1 MRTSRV
7 ITAVVASA
15 VLALAGCSGTSTPDS
30 GASAVPAAPVAEGA
44 FGDEVATDGITVA
57 DGVATIKVGAS
68 PVPHAQILQFVQ
80 DNLAADAN
88 LKLEIVE
95 FTDYQLPNSTLEG
108 GDLAAN
114 YFQTPNFLKQQEDEK
129 GYDFTEY
136 LPGVH
141 IEPLGLYSDKHKKVE
156 DLPAGAKIALNND
169 PANTA
174 RALKL
179 LASKQ
184 LIELNDVELP
194 TDLDIKSNPKNFEFV
209 LVDGAQTARSL
220 ADVDAAVINGN
231 YAIEAGKVPSK
242 DALLLE
248 DGAGSPYANLLV
260 VRTADKDNAALAK
273 LQELLTSPEVKQY
286 IESTWTDG
294 SVIPAF

>member
-15 VLALAGCSGTSTPDS
+15 VLALAGCSTDTSKPA
-30 GASAVPAAPVAEGA
+30 GASAPAGSGFTE
-44 FGDEVATDGITVA
+44 EVVTDGITVE
-57 DGVATIKVGAS
+57 DGVATITIGVS
-68 PVPHAQILQFVQ
+68 PVPHAQVLQFVQ
-80 DNLAADAN
+80 EHLAAGAN
-88 LKLEIVE
+88 LNLDVVE
-95 FTDYQLPNSTLEG
+95 FSDYQLPNSTLES

-114 YFQTPNFLKQQEDEK
+114 YFQTPNFLKQQEADK
-129 GYDFTEY
+129 GYDFTEF

-141 IEPLGLYSDKHKKVE
+141 IEPLGFYSDKYKSVE
-156 DLPAGAKIALNND
+156 ELPNGARIALNND

-179 LASKQ
+179 LAENK
-184 LIELNDVELP
+184 LIELADVELP
-194 TDLDIKSNPKNFEFV
+194 SDLDVTANPKNFEFV
-209 LVDGAQTARSL
+209 LVDGAQTARAL

-248 DGAGSPYANLLV
+248 AGTGSPYANLLV
-260 VRTADKDNAALAK
+260 VRTADKDNAALLK
-273 LQELLTSPEVKQY
+273 LQELLTSPEVKEF

>member
-15 VLALAGCSGTSTPDS
+15 VLALAGCSTDS
-30 GASAVPAAPVAEGA
+30 GKPAANSSAPAGSG
-44 FGDEVATDGITVA
+44 FGEEVVTDGITVE
-57 DGVATIKVGAS
+57 DGVATITVGVS
-68 PVPHAQILQFVQ
+68 PVPHAQVLQFVQ
-80 DNLAADAN
+80 ENLAADAKLN
-88 LKLEIVE
+88 LNVVE
-95 FTDYQLPNSTLEG
+95 FSDYQLPNSTLEG

-114 YFQTPNFLKQQEDEK
+114 YFQTPNFLKQQEADK
-129 GYDFTEY
+129 GYDFTEF

-141 IEPLGLYSDKHKKVE
+141 IEPLGFYSDKYKTIE
-156 DLPAGAKIALNND
+156 ELPSGARIALNND

-179 LASKQ
+179 LAENK
-184 LIELNDVELP
+184 LIELADVELP
-194 TDLDIKSNPKNFEFV
+194 SDLDITANPKNFEFV
-209 LVDGAQTARSL
+209 LVEGAQTARAL

-260 VRTADKDNAALAK
+260 VRTADKDNAALLK
-273 LQELLTSPEVKQY
+273 LQELLTSPQVKEY

>member
-15 VLALAGCSGTSTPDS
+15 VLALAGCSTDS
-30 GASAVPAAPVAEGA
+30 GKPAANSSAPAGSG
-44 FGDEVATDGITVA
+44 FGEEVVTDGITVE
-57 DGVATIKVGAS
+57 DGVATITVGVS
-68 PVPHAQILQFVQ
+68 PVPHAQVLQFVQ
-80 DNLAADAN
+80 ENLAADAKLN
-88 LKLEIVE
+88 LNVVE
-95 FTDYQLPNSTLEG
+95 FSDYQLPNSTLEG

-114 YFQTPNFLKQQEDEK
+114 YFQTPNFLKQQEADK
-129 GYDFTEY
+129 GYDFTEF

-141 IEPLGLYSDKHKKVE
+141 IEPLGFYSDKYKTIE
-156 DLPAGAKIALNND
+156 ELPSGARIALNND

-179 LASKQ
+179 LAENK
-184 LIELNDVELP
+184 LIELADVELP
-194 TDLDIKSNPKNFEFV
+194 SDLDITANPKNFEFV
-209 LVDGAQTARSL
+209 LVEGAQTARAL

-248 DGAGSPYANLLV
+248 EGAGSPYANLLV
-260 VRTADKDNAALAK
+260 VRTADKDNAALLK
-273 LQELLTSPEVKQY
+273 LQELLTSPQVKEY

>member
-15 VLALAGCSGTSTPDS
+15 VLALAGCSTDS
-30 GASAVPAAPVAEGA
+30 GKPAANSSAPAGSG
-44 FGDEVATDGITVA
+44 FGEEVVTDGITVE
-57 DGVATIKVGAS
+57 DGVATITVGVS
-68 PVPHAQILQFVQ
+68 PVPHAQVLQFVQ
-80 DNLAADAN
+80 ENLAADAKLN
-88 LKLEIVE
+88 LNVVE
-95 FTDYQLPNSTLEG
+95 FSDYQLPNSTLEG

-114 YFQTPNFLKQQEDEK
+114 YFQTPNFLKQQEADK
-129 GYDFTEY
+129 GYDFTEF

-141 IEPLGLYSDKHKKVE
+141 IEPLGFYSDKYKNIE
-156 DLPAGAKIALNND
+156 ELPSGARIALNND

-179 LASKQ
+179 LAENK
-184 LIELNDVELP
+184 LIELADVELP
-194 TDLDIKSNPKNFEFV
+194 SDLDITANPKNFEFV
-209 LVDGAQTARSL
+209 LVEGAQTARAL

-260 VRTADKDNAALAK
+260 VRTADKDNAALLK
-273 LQELLTSPEVKQY
+273 LQELLTSPQVKEY